1 MGKHSQE
8 ELVELQESPNVLS
21 SFIYSRIP
29 TTYNIINSQSY
40 NKKMSKDLKVKNKS
54 AFSFYNT
61 WQRKTVTRRDVL
73 AGYEVAGNKK
83 ET

>member
-1 MGKHSQE
+1 MK
-8 ELVELQESPNVLS
+8 
-21 SFIYSRIP
+21 
-29 TTYNIINSQSY
+29 YNIINSQSY
-40 NKKMSKDLKVKNKS
+40 NKKMSKDLKVKKQS
-54 AFSFYNT
+54 AFYFHNT

>member
-1 MGKHSQE
+1 MRFK
-8 ELVELQESPNVLS
+8 
-21 SFIYSRIP
+21 
-29 TTYNIINSQSY
+29 IINSQVY
-40 NKKMSKDLKVKNKS
+40 NKKMSKDLKVKNKG

>member
-1 MGKHSQE
+1 MQPENDLKM
-8 ELVELQESPNVLS
+8 N
-21 SFIYSRIP
+21 YK
-29 TTYNIINSQSY
+29 IINSQVY
-40 NKKMSKDLKVKNKS
+40 NKKMSKDLKVKNQS
-54 AFSFYNT
+54 AFYFHNT

>member
-1 MGKHSQE
+1 M
-8 ELVELQESPNVLS
+8 L
-21 SFIYSRIP
+21 
-29 TTYNIINSQSY
+29 
-40 NKKMSKDLKVKNKS
+40 KDLNVKYES
-54 AFSFYNT
+54 AFNFYST

>member
-1 MGKHSQE
+1 MRYK
-8 ELVELQESPNVLS
+8 
-21 SFIYSRIP
+21 
-29 TTYNIINSQSY
+29 IINSQVN
-40 NKKMSKDLKVKNKS
+40 NKEMSKDLKVKNKS